1 MVPSKVMPLKR
12 ERSFWLFLLVGIALR
27 CVAINQPLLDAH
39 LIRQC
44 QSAAATE
51 SLMNQP
57 GLNLSSRIP
66 WSGDIDDR
74 YVQGLP
80 LYNYLVIGVYRV
92 IGNLDESGKITSI
105 LLWAVSFL
113 CLQSIWRRLLDRE
126 QTNWANLLFV
136 VAPLGVFFGQAF
148 MPEMLVQV
156 LAFSF
161 VLLAIRYNEAPT
173 LARWISCVAVG
184 LTGTLVK
191 LPETVHLYL
200 ILIGLV
206 FSREGRKALV
216 RPRYLIAAALT
227 IAALKVWGNYVD
239 TVNVGPLS

>member
-1 MVPSKVMPLKR
+1 
-12 ERSFWLFLLVGIALR
+12 
-27 CVAINQPLLDAH
+27 
-39 LIRQC
+39 
-44 QSAAATE
+44 
-51 SLMNQP
+51 
-57 GLNLSSRIP
+57 
-66 WSGDIDDR
+66 
-74 YVQGLP
+74 
-80 LYNYLVIGVYRV
+80 
-92 IGNLDESGKITSI
+92 
-105 LLWAVSFL
+105 
-113 CLQSIWRRLLDRE
+113 
-126 QTNWANLLFV
+126 
-136 VAPLGVFFGQAF
+136 

-161 VLLAIRYNEAPT
+161 VLLAIRYDEAPT

-191 LPETVHLYL
+191 LPEIAHLYL

-239 TVNVGPLS
+239 TVNVGPLSFGSSKQNLLHTYIGAWDSRFHFLPWAMVGLYLTAFIASGPSALIIGYGLWIFLRTQREKIFGLWLVSLLVFYLLWFGYTAAIHSYYNLPALAPLCALFG